1 MSMYLETS
9 IVLGVMV
16 VVFALCSWK
25 LKSPEIS
32 MVVTAIAGA
41 LAGGLWFP
49 VRLLVEGTFTYF
61 DVGLIFIT
69 ASVFINMYSAT
80 GAMNALVRKMVDR
93 FYNRKWILFSILA
106 VIMLIPGAL
115 TGAGS
120 VSMFVVGGMIATVLR
135 YMGISSVRTTAFIY
149 VTSMLAAVAPPINL
163 WAMLMAAQANMPYV
177 GFTLP
182 LAAPILVI
190 TVFTVVYLLRG
201 GEPQPKEKILAELP
215 QPPEGMNWFRILAPM
230 LTFLVIVLLSQYAAF
245 CMPTIGL
252 PLNFLISAGVAVLC
266 SPVKRSVKEWY
277 STVLDTMEQVFPL
290 LATVISVGVLVNIM
304 TATGVRGLIAITFV
318 TLPTAFIYLTALFVL
333 PMAQGSLS
341 YGSAIILGTPMIFLF
356 NSVGFNVTIV
366 AAALSL
372 MFPLGDCLPPSRIS
386 GRVAI
391 EVSRYEGSYM
401 SFLKGIF
408 VPALFM
414 GLVALFMLIKA
425 NWFNFLVLR

>member
-1 MSMYLETS
+1 MYAETS
-9 IVLGVMV
+9 IVLAVMV

-32 MVVTAIAGA
+32 MVITAIAGA
-41 LAGGLWFP
+41 FAGKLGFP

-61 DVGLIFIT
+61 DVGLIFVT
-69 ASVFINMYSAT
+69 ASIFVNFYSDT

-93 FYNRKWILFSILA
+93 FYDTKWVLFSILA

-120 VSMFVVGGMIATVLR
+120 VSMFVVGGMIATVLH
-135 YMGISSVRTTAFIY
+135 YMGITSVKTTAFIY

-177 GFTLP
+177 GFTIP
-182 LAAPILVI
+182 LLVPILFITAFAVI
-190 TVFTVVYLLRG
+190 FLLRG
-201 GEPQPKEKILAELP
+201 GTPQPKAKVLSELP
-215 QPPEGMNWFRILAPM
+215 PIVDGMNWFRIIFPM
-230 LTFLVIVLLSQYAAF
+230 GTFLVIVLLSKYAAF
-245 CMPTIGL
+245 NMPTVGL
-252 PLNFLISAGVAVLC
+252 PLNFLICGGISILCDPQKKPFSHWYEVL
-266 SPVKRSVKEWY
+266 VN
-277 STVLDTMEQVFPL
+277 TIEQVFPL

-318 TLPTAFIYLTALFVL
+318 TLPVTFIYLTAIFFL

-341 YGSAIILGTPMIFLF
+341 YGSAIILGTPLIFLF
-356 NSVGFNVTIV
+356 NSIGFNVTIV

-372 MFPLGDCLPPSRIS
+372 IFPLGDCMPPSRIS

-391 EVSRYEGSYM
+391 EVSGYEGSYM
-401 SFLKGIF
+401 SFLRAIAI
-408 VPALFM
+408 PALFM
-414 GLVALFMLIKA
+414 GITALIILMNA
-425 NWFNFLVLR
+425 NFFSFLVMR